1 MTAKRREL
9 AAHVLDV
16 ERYTHEGLLRGAA
29 SERVEAA
36 GTAVVLKPVG
46 LVDVLA
52 RDHLNGK
59 QLAVADEVAACELAL
74 EDEAER
80 VALLEGADGIV
91 GALPDDL
98 ELFGDVGG
106 NAQGL
111 DGGSEARGGDA
122 GDAFLERVEGDGVF
136 GGGEELARAGDL
148 DAAAVLRVRAL
159 EIEVQE
165 GKSAVGQNACVD
177 VLAVLPA

>member
-1 MTAKRREL
+1 M
-9 AAHVLDV
+9 
-16 ERYTHEGLLRGAA
+16 
-29 SERVEAA
+29 
-36 GTAVVLKPVG
+36 
-46 LVDVLA
+46 DVLA

-59 QLAVADEVAACELAL
+59 RLAVADEVAACELAL

-111 DGGSEARGGDA
+111 DGGGEARGGDA

-177 VLAVLPA
+177 VLAVLRHDERTRMRRERM